1 MLNTEIIWQ
10 NFSQN
15 LQSLLALLNQNIIL
29 ESFDIVR
36 GFSLRIPTRSTD
48 VDSLLLLF
56 FVFFVF
62 FVFDEEVLIGFYSRD
77 EAGPEFHA

>member
-29 ESFDIVR
+29 ERFDIVR

-77 EAGPEFHA
+77 EAGPEFHS